1 MELIGEFLSRLFLK
15 IFDLLASREDLCL
28 YILCFSKIDCSKM
41 NFVSLRSS
49 TFYRLL
55 KKINHDLLSFN
66 FKTNFANIWKKNSD
80 MIDL

>member
-1 MELIGEFLSRLFLK
+1 
-15 IFDLLASREDLCL
+15 
-28 YILCFSKIDCSKM
+28 M